1 MSNTGTF
8 SDTVKNVYGKTRTV
22 CGRIGEVIGLIC
34 TWIFR
39 LRKIFM
45 AAPVVYLAIRIAS
58 ANMERLPEQV
68 GLNLQSNGEF
78 AMMVT
83 RNYAGYGPLCVTGFC
98 LLLMFCSRKTVFPWI
113 ISIFTL
119 VLPYLIYLTNLY
131 TF

>member
-8 SDTVKNVYGKTRTV
+8 SETVKNVYGKTRTV

-58 ANMERLPEQV
+58 ANMSRLPEQV

-83 RNYAGYGPLCVTGFC
+83 RNYAVFGPLCVTGFC

>member
-83 RNYAGYGPLCVTGFC
+83 RNYAVYGPLCVTGFC

>member
-8 SDTVKNVYGKTRTV
+8 SETVKNVYGKTRTV

-34 TWIFR
+34 KWIFR
-39 LRKIFM
+39 LRKVFM
-45 AAPVVYLAIRIAS
+45 AAPVVYLAIRIAA
-58 ANMERLPEQV
+58 ANMDRLPEQV
-68 GLNLQSNGEF
+68 GLNLQSSGEF
-78 AMMVT
+78 SMMVT
-83 RNYAGYGPLCVTGFC
+83 RNYAVFGPLCVTGFC

-113 ISIFTL
+113 ISIFSL

>member
-8 SDTVKNVYGKTRTV
+8 SETVKNVYGKTRTV

-83 RNYAGYGPLCVTGFC
+83 RNYAVYGPLCVTGFC